1 MSDRMIKDLGDGLIL
16 RQATVDD
23 TDSLAIFNSNIHKS
37 PEDDEPNEFIDKLV
51 RDMMT
56 GKHPTLKPSDFT
68 LVIDTKTDKIVS
80 SLNLIP
86 QTWSYDGIEFGV
98 GRPELVGTDPEY
110 RRRGLVREQFQVI
123 HRWSEDRGHKMQAIT
138 GIPYYYRQFGYEM
151 CLNLGGSRVGYRSNI
166 PTLADGEEEEHFFRP
181 AKPDD
186 IPFISEIYQISS
198 SRSLISCVRSEN
210 VWRLEI
216 FGRSERTTGAW
227 MIIESRDHES
237 LGVVYHPKD
246 MWSPELRLWGYE
258 LKPGASYLDITPSL
272 LRYLEKTGLHYAEE
286 KDEIEFQGYNLELGA
301 EHPVYDALPERMPRT
316 NPPYTWYIR
325 IPDLVEFLTH
335 IRPVLEKRLAQ
346 SIAVGYSGL
355 FKLNFYRSGVKMEF
369 EGGKITAVD
378 EYLPENHMDG
388 DVLFPDMKFL
398 QVLVGY
404 RSFDELSASLPDCGA
419 RNDHG
424 RALVKVLFP
433 KKFSHVLPL

>member
-1 MSDRMIKDLGDGLIL
+1 
-16 RQATVDD
+16 
-23 TDSLAIFNSNIHKS
+23 
-37 PEDDEPNEFIDKLV
+37 
-51 RDMMT
+51 
-56 GKHPTLKPSDFT
+56 
-68 LVIDTKTDKIVS
+68 
-80 SLNLIP
+80 
-86 QTWSYDGIEFGV
+86 
-98 GRPELVGTDPEY
+98 
-110 RRRGLVREQFQVI
+110 
-123 HRWSEDRGHKMQAIT
+123 
-138 GIPYYYRQFGYEM
+138 
-151 CLNLGGSRVGYRSNI
+151 
-166 PTLADGEEEEHFFRP
+166 
-181 AKPDD
+181 
-186 IPFISEIYQISS
+186 
-198 SRSLISCVRSEN
+198 
-210 VWRLEI
+210 
-216 FGRSERTTGAW
+216 